1 MPLAIV
7 TGNDDSSGADLKGRS
22 RFHLPPLASDL
33 SPPTSRLR
41 PLPSPLSPL
50 ASPLSPLP
58 SPLSPLDMARMGAII
73 GSGVSIRRVS
83 AAVPVAGRD
92 HQKGTIM
99 RHTARLT
106 VVVLLIVSLFATPT
120 AAPLSAQ
127 AAALYFPRT
136 GHHLTDEHGFLSFW
150 RSHDGPRMLGFPV
163 TEALMIEGVGPAQY
177 FEKGRLERVAAAD
190 GAPIVRTG
198 AVVAEYVA
206 ILYRTFPPRPDRPP
220 VEGELFFSET
230 GYSVR
235 EPFIGFWQAAGGVDF
250 FGMPIS
256 EPLWEQTAGGYRQV
270 QYFERARLERVPAF
284 AGTID
289 EIQVGDLGRMLAELR
304 GLNIAPV
311 PNRGFETFGP
321 PAPAAADIAPLN
333 APVAPVLQ
341 PTAPPAARPASPPR
355 ATATLR
361 SPAPSPA
368 NRAPAATRAAKRIV
382 VNLSKQWLYAY
393 EDDRLVFDA
402 PVATGRD
409 GMNTPTGTF
418 QIYAKLP
425 RQTMDGVTDGTYW
438 VVPNVP
444 HVMYFY
450 GGVALHG
457 TYWHNLFG
465 TGARPSHGCVN
476 LPLKSAA
483 WLYEWA
489 PIGTPVRVTY

>member
-1 MPLAIV
+1 M
-7 TGNDDSSGADLKGRS
+7 
-22 RFHLPPLASDL
+22 
-33 SPPTSRLR
+33 
-41 PLPSPLSPL
+41 
-50 ASPLSPLP
+50 
-58 SPLSPLDMARMGAII
+58 
-73 GSGVSIRRVS
+73 
-83 AAVPVAGRD
+83 
-92 HQKGTIM
+92 M
-99 RHTARLT
+99 RHAARLS
-106 VVVLLIVSLFATPT
+106 VIALLIAGVFSTP
-120 AAPLSAQ
+120 AVAPLHAQ
-127 AAALYFPRT
+127 ATALYFPRT

-150 RSHDGPRMLGFPV
+150 RSHDGPRTLGFPV
-163 TEALMIEGVGPAQY
+163 TEALIIEGIGPAQY
-177 FEKGRLERVAAAD
+177 FEKGRLERVTAAD
-190 GAPIVRTG
+190 GAPVVRTG
-198 AVVAEYVA
+198 TVAAEYVA
-206 ILYRTFPPRPDRPP
+206 ALYRTFPPRPNRPP

-256 EPLWEQTAGGYRQV
+256 EPVWEQTAGGRRQV
-270 QYFERARLERVPAF
+270 QYFERARLERVPAI
-284 AGTID
+284 AGTTD
-289 EIQVGDLGRMLAELR
+289 DIQVGDLGRALAELR
-304 GLNIAPV
+304 GLNVDPV

-321 PAPAAADIAPLN
+321 AAPAAPDVAPLDS
-333 APVAPVLQ
+333 ASVAPVLQ
-341 PTAPPAARPASPPR
+341 PTASSAARPASPPR
-355 ATATLR
+355 ATATPR

-368 NRAPAATRAAKRIV
+368 SRPPAVTTRAAKRIV

-425 RQTMDGVTDGTYW
+425 LQTMDGVTDGKYW

-489 PIGTPVRVTY
+489 PIGTPVHVTS

>member
-1 MPLAIV
+1 
-7 TGNDDSSGADLKGRS
+7 
-22 RFHLPPLASDL
+22 
-33 SPPTSRLR
+33 
-41 PLPSPLSPL
+41 
-50 ASPLSPLP
+50 
-58 SPLSPLDMARMGAII
+58 
-73 GSGVSIRRVS
+73 
-83 AAVPVAGRD
+83 
-92 HQKGTIM
+92 M
-99 RHTARLT
+99 RHAARLT
-106 VVVLLIVSLFATPT
+106 VLALLIAGLFSSSMAI
-120 AAPLSAQ
+120 PLYAQ

-150 RSHDGPRMLGFPV
+150 RNHDGPRTLGFPV
-163 TEALMIEGVGPAQY
+163 TEVLMIEGIGPAQY

-198 AVVAEYVA
+198 AVAAEYVA
-206 ILYRTFPPRPDRPP
+206 AFYRTFPPRPDRPP
-220 VEGELFFSET
+220 VDGELFFGET

-235 EPFIGFWQAAGGVDF
+235 EPFIGFWQVSGGVDF

-256 EPLWEQTAGGYRQV
+256 EPVWEQTAGGYRQV
-270 QYFERARLERVPAF
+270 QYFERARLERVPAS
-284 AGTID
+284 AGTTD
-289 EIQVGDLGRMLAELR
+289 DIQVADLGRALAELR

-321 PAPAAADIAPLN
+321 PAPAAPDVAPLN
-333 APVAPVLQ
+333 GA
-341 PTAPPAARPASPPR
+341 PAASAPLPMQPATPR
-355 ATATLR
+355 ATATPR
-361 SPAPSPA
+361 SPAPPPA
-368 NRAPAATRAAKRIV
+368 SRAPTATTRAAKRIV

-409 GMNTPTGTF
+409 GMNTPTGAF

-425 RQTMDGVTDGTYW
+425 MQTMDGVTDGKYW

>member
-1 MPLAIV
+1 
-7 TGNDDSSGADLKGRS
+7 
-22 RFHLPPLASDL
+22 
-33 SPPTSRLR
+33 
-41 PLPSPLSPL
+41 
-50 ASPLSPLP
+50 
-58 SPLSPLDMARMGAII
+58 
-73 GSGVSIRRVS
+73 
-83 AAVPVAGRD
+83 
-92 HQKGTIM
+92 M
-99 RHTARLT
+99 RHAARLT
-106 VVVLLIVSLFATPT
+106 FSVLLLVAVLSPHAATH
-120 AAPLSAQ
+120 AYAQ
-127 AAALYFPRT
+127 ANALYFPRT
-136 GHHLTDEHGFLSFW
+136 GHHLTDEYGFLSFW
-150 RSHDGPRMLGFPV
+150 RSHDGPRTLGFPV
-163 TEALMIEGVGPAQY
+163 TEALMIEGIGPAQY
-177 FEKGRLERVAAAD
+177 FEKGRLERVAAPD

-198 AVVAEYVA
+198 AVAAEYVA
-206 ILYRTFPPRPDRPP
+206 ALYRTFPPRPDRPP

-235 EPFIGFWQAAGGVDF
+235 EPFLGFWKAAGGVEF

-256 EPLWEQTAGGYRQV
+256 EPLWEQTAAGYRQV
-270 QYFERARLERVPAF
+270 QYFERARLERVPTST
-284 AGTID
+284 GMID
-289 EIQVGDLGRMLAELR
+289 DIQVGDLGRALAELR

-321 PAPAAADIAPLN
+321 PAPAAPDVAPLN
-333 APVAPVLQ
+333 SAPGAPVSQ
-341 PTAPPAARPASPPR
+341 PAAPPAAQPASPPR
-355 ATATLR
+355 ATATPR
-361 SPAPSPA
+361 MPAPSPA
-368 NRAPAATRAAKRIV
+368 NRAPATTPRATKRIV
-382 VNLSKQWLYAY
+382 VNLTKQWLYAY

-425 RQTMDGVTDGTYW
+425 RQTMDGVTDGKYW

>member
-1 MPLAIV
+1 MRRA
-7 TGNDDSSGADLKGRS
+7 A
-22 RFHLPPLASDL
+22 
-33 SPPTSRLR
+33 RLI
-41 PLPSPLSPL
+41 LTALL
-50 ASPLSPLP
+50 ITMVIFA
-58 SPLSPLDMARMGAII
+58 
-73 GSGVSIRRVS
+73 S
-83 AAVPVAGRD
+83 AAVPV
-92 HQKGTIM
+92 H
-99 RHTARLT
+99 
-106 VVVLLIVSLFATPT
+106 
-120 AAPLSAQ
+120 AQ
-127 AAALYFPRT
+127 ATALYFPRT
-136 GHHLTDEHGFLSFW
+136 GHHVTDEHGFLSFW
-150 RSHDGPRMLGFPV
+150 RSHDGPRTLGFPV

-177 FEKGRLERVAAAD
+177 FEKGRLERVTAAD

-198 AVVAEYVA
+198 AVAAEYVA
-206 ILYRTFPPRPDRPP
+206 ALYRTFPPRPDRPP
-220 VEGELFFSET
+220 VEGELLFRET

-235 EPFIGFWQAAGGVDF
+235 EPFLGFWQAAGGVDF

-256 EPLWEQTAGGYRQV
+256 EPLWEQTVAGYRQV
-270 QYFERARLERVPAF
+270 QYFERARLERVPTNT
-284 AGTID
+284 GTD
-289 EIQVGDLGRMLAELR
+289 DIQVGDLGRALAELR

-321 PAPAAADIAPLN
+321 PASAAPDIAPLRS
-333 APVAPVLQ
+333 APATPTLRPAAP
-341 PTAPPAARPASPPR
+341 PTAQPASPPR
-355 ATATLR
+355 ATVAPR
-361 SPAPSPA
+361 SLAPPPA
-368 NRAPAATRAAKRIV
+368 NRAPAVTTRAAKRIV

-425 RQTMDGVTDGTYW
+425 MQTMDGVTDGKYW

-476 LPLKSAA
+476 LPVKSAA

-489 PIGTPVRVTY
+489 PIGTPVHVTYR

>member
-1 MPLAIV
+1 MRHAARLTVIV
-7 TGNDDSSGADLKGRS
+7 LLIVALFATG
-22 RFHLPPLASDL
+22 
-33 SPPTSRLR
+33 
-41 PLPSPLSPL
+41 
-50 ASPLSPLP
+50 
-58 SPLSPLDMARMGAII
+58 
-73 GSGVSIRRVS
+73 
-83 AAVPVAGRD
+83 AAVPVY
-92 HQKGTIM
+92 
-99 RHTARLT
+99 
-106 VVVLLIVSLFATPT
+106 
-120 AAPLSAQ
+120 AQ
-127 AAALYFPRT
+127 ATGLYFPRT
-136 GHHLTDEHGFLSFW
+136 GHHLTDEHSFLSFW
-150 RSHDGPRMLGFPV
+150 RSHDGPRTLGFPV
-163 TEALMIEGVGPAQY
+163 TEALMIEGVGLAQY
-177 FEKGRLERVAAAD
+177 FEKGRLERVTAAD
-190 GAPIVRTG
+190 GILIVRTG
-198 AVVAEYVA
+198 AVAAEYVA
-206 ILYRTFPPRPDRPP
+206 TLYRSFPPRPDRPP

-235 EPFIGFWQAAGGVDF
+235 EPFLGFWQAAGGVDF

-270 QYFERARLERVPAF
+270 QYFERARLERVSAN
-284 AGTID
+284 AGTSD
-289 EIQVGDLGRMLAELR
+289 EIQAGDLGRALAELR

-321 PAPAAADIAPLN
+321 PASTTPDIAPLN
-333 APVAPVLQ
+333 SAPAAS
-341 PTAPPAARPASPPR
+341 APPAAARPAPTPR
-355 ATATLR
+355 ATATPR
-361 SPAPSPA
+361 SPAPPPA
-368 NRAPAATRAAKRIV
+368 SRAPSTASGTTKRIV

-393 EDDRLVFDA
+393 ENDRLVFDA

-418 QIYAKLP
+418 QIYAKLS
-425 RQTMDGVTDGTYW
+425 RQTMDGVTDGKYW

-489 PIGTPVRVTY
+489 PVGTPVRVTY